1 MGRLFWKLF
10 LSYWLAAIVLVLVGA
25 WASHQ
30 VATLTEQPPG
40 DVPEVRAQAR
50 AAMRLAAMM
59 QVVGHELGEGRIDRA
74 RTYARR
80 APHRLLVLDRH
91 GKDLL
96 GREVPRVARA
106 VQRGRV
112 PRRPGAPRWLSQKV
126 ATPDGKPF
134 TLLAPVPRA
143 SAREGRSRID
153 SAALPPGPRPKPLW
167 WVRVAVA
174 LVVSAALCYL
184 LARYLAAPVRRMR
197 FATERVSRG
206 DLSVRIGGAVGR
218 RRDEIAD
225 LAHDFDR
232 MTEQLDRLVRSRER
246 LLQDVAHELRS
257 PLARL
262 QVALE
267 LARSRTHGAA
277 DAEHDRIE
285 LETERLS
292 ELIGQI
298 LRLESLSQPLTVE
311 RMEPLDLSAI
321 VREVAEDAAF
331 EAQPRN
337 VSVGATVADGLSV
350 KGDPVELSS
359 ALENIVRNAVKW
371 CLEQGEVSIVAGRNA
386 DGLTISV
393 SDNGP
398 GVPPDT
404 LAHLFEPFYRVDSAR
419 SRAEGGHGLGLAI
432 AERIVRR
439 HGGRLEAANREDTSG
454 LRVTMAL
461 PTPAPNP

>member
-1 MGRLFWKLF
+1 
-10 LSYWLAAIVLVLVGA
+10 
-25 WASHQ
+25 
-30 VATLTEQPPG
+30 
-40 DVPEVRAQAR
+40 
-50 AAMRLAAMM
+50 
-59 QVVGHELGEGRIDRA
+59 
-74 RTYARR
+74 
-80 APHRLLVLDRH
+80 
-91 GKDLL
+91 
-96 GREVPRVARA
+96 
-106 VQRGRV
+106 
-112 PRRPGAPRWLSQKV
+112 
-126 ATPDGKPF
+126 
-134 TLLAPVPRA
+134 
-143 SAREGRSRID
+143 
-153 SAALPPGPRPKPLW
+153 
-167 WVRVAVA
+167 
-174 LVVSAALCYL
+174 LCYL
-184 LARYLAAPVRRMR
+184 LARYLAAPVQRMR

-232 MTEQLDRLVRSRER
+232 MTGQLDRLVRSRER

-439 HGGRLEAANREDTSG
+439 HGGQLEAANREDTSG